1 MIMQTYKPNL
11 SLVSRFEL
19 DEIIIVVT
27 QQTVIIIRENRYLIL
42 SRIIS

>member
-1 MIMQTYKPNL
+1 MQTYKPNL